1 MSDNIENTLNA
12 IQTAFTELK
21 NTNEQKLA
29 EMATKGSVDTLI
41 DTKISAINDTITE
54 MQAKMQRPAVGET
67 DQAED
72 EYKSAFNHWARKGTG
87 GADLEAKSIT
97 LTAGAN
103 ADAANAAGGIL
114 LPRTIEAGINRE
126 LETLSEIRSRATVIS
141 VSGPDYRYLNASD
154 DFGSGW
160 VGEVDDRPETSTGTF
175 RETKVPMGEIYAY
188 PHASQWAL
196 DDTAFD
202 LDVYIVDETARAF
215 AKRENA
221 AFVNGDGL
229 NKPRGILAD
238 AADFKSVKSGVAF
251 NNTTG
256 AGLPTSGDAYLQM
269 IYALPAA
276 YRQNAAFIL
285 GSSSELSIRTLKD
298 ANGNYIWQPSLVA
311 NAPQTLGGYAMI
323 TVEEMPGVAANSTSV
338 LFGDLSHYLIVDR
351 KGLTTIRDSLTK
363 KPFVGFYSTKRVGGM
378 VKDKKAFVVLKT
390 AA

>member
-1 MSDNIENTLNA
+1 MSDNFNDKLTEIGQA
-12 IQTAFTELK
+12 VTELRQ
-21 NTNEQKLA
+21 TNEDNLKNRDVVLETKL
-29 EMATKGSVDTLI
+29 T
-41 DTKISAINDTITE
+41 AINDTITE
-54 MQAKMQRPAVGET
+54 IQAKMQRPAVGET
-67 DQAED
+67 YQAED

-97 LTAGAN
+97 LTAGAD
-103 ADAANAAGGIL
+103 AAAANAAGGIL

-126 LETLSEIRSRATVIS
+126 LETLSAIRSKATVIS

-196 DDTAFD
+196 DDMEFN
-202 LDVYIVDETARAF
+202 LDAYIVAETARAF

-221 AFVNGDGL
+221 AFVNGDGV

-238 AADFKSVKSGVAF
+238 VAGMKTVKTGVAY

-269 IYALPAA
+269 IYTLPAA
-276 YRQNAAFIL
+276 YRANATFVL
-285 GSSSELSIRTLKD
+285 GSSSELAIRTLKD
-298 ANGNYIWQPSLVA
+298 GNGNYIWQPSLVA
-311 NAPQTLGGYAMI
+311 GVPQTLAGYSVL
-323 TVEEMPGVAANSTSV
+323 TVEEMPGVAANSTSII
-338 LFGDLSHYLIVDR
+338 FGDLSHYLIVDR

-378 VKDKKAFVVLKT
+378 VKDKSAFVVLKT